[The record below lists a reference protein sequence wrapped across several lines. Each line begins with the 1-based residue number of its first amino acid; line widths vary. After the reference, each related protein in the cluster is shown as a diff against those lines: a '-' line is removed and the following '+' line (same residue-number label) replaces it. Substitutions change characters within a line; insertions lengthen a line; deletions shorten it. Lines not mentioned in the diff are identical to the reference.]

1 MNIILE
7 ALRRAGIR
15 EFTISRVVNA
25 PLARVWKA
33 WTEEEQLKRWW
44 GPKGNDILD
53 VKLDL
58 RPGGTMHYGLRSPE
72 GLEYWGRFLF
82 HEIVPEKRLVFVVTF
97 ADPQGNVARNPWDMV
112 WPLEILSTVEFT
124 DLGGKTEVTVR
135 WIPVNATEAEE
146 KAFDAGRD
154 SMKQGWGG
162 TLDQLEGQMKE

>member
-1 MNIILE
+1 MSKTATAPVYE
-7 ALRRAGIR
+7 P
-15 EFTISRVVNA
+15 FVISRTINA
-25 PLARVWKA
+25 PIARVWKA
-33 WTEEEQLKRWW
+33 WTEESQLKRWW
-44 GPKGNDILD
+44 GPKGNEILS
-53 VKLDL
+53 VTLDL
-58 RPGGTMHYGLRSPE
+58 RPGGTMHYGLRSPD

-97 ADPQGNVARNPWDMV
+97 ADSQGQVARNPWEMV
-112 WPLEILSTVEFT
+112 WPLEILSTVEFK

-162 TLDQLEGQMKE
+162 TLDRLDDQLKP